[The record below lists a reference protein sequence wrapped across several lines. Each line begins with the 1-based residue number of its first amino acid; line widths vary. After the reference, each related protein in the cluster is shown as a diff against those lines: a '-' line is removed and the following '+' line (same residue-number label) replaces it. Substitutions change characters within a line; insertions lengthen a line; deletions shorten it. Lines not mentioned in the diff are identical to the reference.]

1 MRNRSNTEN
10 VKVEVN
16 PESLNGETNTNSWQR
31 IIFKLRRREKGRS
44 VIGEMKTENCSM
56 KWNEGTKRNR
66 WAREKKKKKTTERR
80 VKTAKKKR
88 GKFDWQL
95 SRYRRNEDFPS
106 GGHRQLRTAHLNVI
120 RRCSIGPSRAGPNRA
135 EPSRTEPSRTEPNR
149 TVNNVSTDCYRATIA
164 DMNQIKFREAWKKW
178 IKEKT
183 EIITAKSRNIEL
195 IKDIM

>member
-16 PESLNGETNTNSWQR
+16 LESLNGETNTNSWQR

-66 WAREKKKKKTTERR
+66 WAREKKKKKKNDGEKGENSKEKAREIR
-80 VKTAKKKR
+80 LAIEPLSEKR
-88 GKFDWQL
+88 GFSKWWPSTITYGPFKCNSTLFD
-95 SRYRRNEDFPS
+95 
-106 GGHRQLRTAHLNVI
+106 
-120 RRCSIGPSRAGPNRA
+120 RA
-135 EPSRTEPSRTEPNR
+135 EPSRAEPSRIEPNRAEPNR

-164 DMNQIKFREAWKKW
+164 DVNQIKFREAWKKW

-183 EIITAKSRNIEL
+183 EIITAKSWNIEL